1 MKNAFSFYLI
11 LFPLWGFTQ
20 SFSFNV
26 KNFCQ
31 GDQVEIKITQQQI
44 DSIHWS
50 SNVVGKFKTV
60 NDSLV
65 LFKPNFE
72 LENLSKKVLIFGK
85 AYWDSNSIEA
95 NKTINVYQLPRFNFM
110 VEQYSNVKGNGVE
123 LLDSNIYSIN
133 LYKNYLPASIFYNV
147 WTNDYGTI
155 EKAFINDELV
165 GLPTW
170 KYAAKEKD
178 FELKAYATNQFGC
191 YDTFKLDIKV
201 KDLSLRSNQA
211 LDSNTIRIKK
221 GRVYEVSANALSP
234 FSIEVFNLNGV
245 SIYANDELRST
256 HFIEAHLA
264 NGIYLFAIRFGNG
277 KTLVE
282 KVVVY
287 N

>member
-1 MKNAFSFYLI
+1 M
-11 LFPLWGFTQ
+11 WGFTQ

-26 KNFCQ
+26 KNFCE

-50 SNVVGKFKTV
+50 SNVAGKFNTM
-60 NDSLV
+60 NESLV
-65 LFKPNFE
+65 LFKTNFE

-95 NKTINVYQLPRFNFM
+95 NKTINAYQLPRFYFM

-123 LLDSNIYSIN
+123 LLDSNVNSIILN
-133 LYKNYLPASIFYNV
+133 KNYLPASIFFNV

-165 GLPTW
+165 ELPIW
-170 KYAAKEKD
+170 KYVARENE
-178 FELKAYATNQFGC
+178 FELKANATNRFGC
-191 YDTFKLDIKV
+191 ADTLRLNVKV
-201 KDLSLRSNQA
+201 KDKSLRSNGS
-211 LDSNTIRIKK
+211 LDSNQVKIKK
-221 GRVYEVSANALSP
+221 GSIYEVSANGLSP
-234 FSIEVFNLNGV
+234 FTIEVFNINGISV
-245 SIYANDELRST
+245 YANNELRST
-256 HFIEAHLA
+256 HFIEANLA
-264 NGIYLFAIRFGNG
+264 NGIYLFAVRFENG